1 MGTMA
6 AMEANDWG
14 TIIAAVIGFAGT
26 IITSFHVK
34 PTENIEKIIGN
45 IEKLK
50 KIHFSDS
57 DQNKSKDE
65 AIGNLLESIEHESAK
80 LSPYPGRLGYL
91 LAMWC
96 IASYVSCYFSND
108 AAIFL
113 FFVATVFLCALLW
126 VFPRCKWGSEKSV
139 AVWIFGA
146 GLFAGLIG
154 SAIGSVI
161 GTKDAGAIVGWIGSV
176 IGSVI
181 DRAAGS
187 DKSTTG
193 SDKSTTDSAEGED
206 GERPPRTKRTPIA
219 THRHLPHKN

>member
-1 MGTMA
+1 
-6 AMEANDWG
+6 MEANDWG

-161 GTKDAGAIVGWIGSV
+161 GSV
-176 IGSVI
+176 IG
-181 DRAAGS
+181 RAAGS

-206 GERPPRTKRTPIA
+206 GGKAPQNKANSNSNPPTPA
-219 THRHLPHKN
+219 PQKLDGNSK

>member
-1 MGTMA
+1 MGT
-6 AMEANDWG
+6 MEANDWG

-161 GTKDAGAIVGWIGSV
+161 GSV
-176 IGSVI
+176 IG
-181 DRAAGS
+181 RAAGS

-206 GERPPRTKRTPIA
+206 GGKAPQNKANSNSNPPTPA
-219 THRHLPHKN
+219 PQKLDGNSK

>member
-161 GTKDAGAIVGWIGSV
+161 G
-176 IGSVI
+176 SVI

>member
-161 GTKDAGAIVGWIGSV
+161 G
-176 IGSVI
+176 SVI
-181 DRAAGS
+181 DRAA
-187 DKSTTG
+187 G